1 MKKLLLGF
9 LVLFS
14 AQTFAQKIQGTVTDE
29 DGNILPYATLLVKNT
44 SIGATTNAT
53 GHYILNLAPGNYE
66 IECRYVGFTT
76 IQKRIQLANETV
88 HLDFVLKQQQ
98 LELKEVVIDKN
109 GEDPAYEII
118 RNAIKKRT
126 YYDGQVKSFTADVY
140 IKGTINLLNLPNKFL
155 GKKIDEEDKKDM
167 ALDSAG
173 QGIVYLSESVIHVSV
188 ELPDKMKTEV
198 KSSRVSGSNGFGFDF
213 PVFISFYKNNVN
225 LFTGPLNPRGFVS
238 PIADGAL
245 NFYNYKFLGSFF
257 ENGQEVNTIRVTP
270 KRNYEPLFTGII
282 NITEGDWRIFSCKL
296 FVTKESQLQIIDT
309 LKISQIYTSVEK
321 DIWRVKNQI
330 IHFHV
335 KQFGVEAEGNF
346 LNNYL
351 DYDLSPKFPKNFF
364 GRTIMIYDSA
374 VNKRSRAYW
383 DSIRPLPLEPQE
395 IKDYRVKD
403 SLKVV
408 RDSAKTNIDSL
419 RKSRQS
425 IGVMDVVLRGIN
437 FPVYHNK
444 KITRVHI
451 DPILSIVQYN
461 TVEGVAI
468 NPSVVISGYSKPLK
482 TTVSFIADARYGF
495 SNHHLN
501 PWAGFTFSNY
511 MAEKKHRFNYHKI
524 YLAGGK
530 RVSQFFK
537 MSAITGLGNTLGTLL
552 YGRNEMKLYENYFF
566 KTGYTKTTESGS
578 LFIFEGEYEDR
589 IPIENTTDFIL
600 NEKWKERFT
609 PNYPTEILSSQF
621 TRHQAVVLHASY
633 RFQPGQRYIQYP
645 DYRASIGST
654 APVFTIQYYK
664 GIPGIFGSDENFDK
678 WQLDIKDEL
687 SLKLG
692 GQLRYFVSLGGFLN
706 TDAVHVQDYKH
717 FYGNISLIAG
727 EYLKSFQ
734 NVSYYQLSNTSSFYT
749 EVHFEHHAQGLLT
762 NKIPLL
768 RKLNWYLVEGANAVF
783 IAPATKHLEV
793 FAGLENIFK
802 IARFDV
808 VASLQNGYKPVFTYR
823 IGFGGLVGDVLNIAR
838 FKRHEKIINEW

>member
-9 LVLFS
+9 LILFS
-14 AQTFAQKIQGTVTDE
+14 LQTFAQKIQGTVTDE

-44 SIGATTNAT
+44 SIGATSNAT
-53 GHYILNLAPGNYE
+53 GHYVLNLAPGTYA

-76 IQKRIQLANETV
+76 IEKRIQLGKEIV
-88 HLDFVLKQQQ
+88 HLDFALKQQQ
-98 LELKEVVIDKN
+98 LELKEVVIRKD

-118 RNAIKKRT
+118 RNAIKRRS

-173 QGIVYLSESVIHVSV
+173 QGIIYLSESVTHVSV

-270 KRNYEPLFTGII
+270 KRNYEPLFTGVI

-296 FVTKESQLQIIDT
+296 FVTNESQLQIIDT
-309 LKISQIYTSVEK
+309 LKISQIYTPVVK

-346 LNNYL
+346 INNYL

-403 SLKVV
+403 SIKTV
-408 RDSAKTNIDSL
+408 RDSSKINYDSL
-419 RKSRQS
+419 RKAKQS
-425 IGVMDVVLRGIN
+425 IGLLDIFWPGLN
-437 FPVYHNK
+437 FKIYSK
-444 KITRVHI
+444 KKAVQVSFE
-451 DPILSIVQYN
+451 PLLKSVQYN
-461 TVEGVAI
+461 TVEGVAV
-468 NPSVVISGYSKPLK
+468 NPSVVISGYSKALK
-482 TTVSFIADARYGF
+482 TNVSFIGDVRYGF
-495 SNHHLN
+495 SNKHLN
-501 PWAGFTFSNY
+501 PWAGLTFSNY
-511 MAEKKHRFNYHKI
+511 MRGKKQQFNYHKI

-537 MSAITGLGNTLGTLL
+537 MSAITGLGNSIGTLL
-552 YGRNEMKLYENYFF
+552 YGRNDMKLYENYFF
-566 KTGYTKTTESGS
+566 KTGYAKTTESGS

-600 NEKWKERFT
+600 NEKWKKRFT

-654 APVFTIQYYK
+654 APVFTVQYYK

-678 WQLDIKDEL
+678 WQFDIKDEI

-706 TDAVHVQDYKH
+706 ADEVHVQDYKH
-717 FYGNISLIAG
+717 FYGNISHIAA

-749 EVHFEHHAQGLLT
+749 EVHLEHHAQGLLT
-762 NKIPLL
+762 NKIPLFK
-768 RKLNWYLVEGANAVF
+768 KLNWYLVEGANAVF
-783 IAPATKHLEV
+783 IAPETKHLEV

-802 IARFDV
+802 IFRFDV